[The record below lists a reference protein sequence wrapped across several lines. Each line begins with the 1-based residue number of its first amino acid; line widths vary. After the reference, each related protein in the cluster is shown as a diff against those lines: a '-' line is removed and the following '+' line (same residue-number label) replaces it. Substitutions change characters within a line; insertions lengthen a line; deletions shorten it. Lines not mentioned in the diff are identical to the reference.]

1 MNRELF
7 ANHQS
12 VETLSGK
19 TANSKLRHH
28 LIGDYRQT
36 GLPVEPC
43 FLERWSPRAFDKTAV
58 PEGDLMTMLEAAR
71 WAPSAYNVQP
81 WRFLYSL
88 RDDGYWQRYL
98 SLLDSFNAGW
108 AKNAGA
114 LVFLLSDSLVPESN
128 PPRVSASHSFDT
140 GAAWAHIALQAQM
153 LGYQAHAMGGIYH
166 AKTKELLKIPN
177 RFKVEIGIAIG
188 VVGDPA
194 SLPDG
199 LRQREKPSVRKS
211 LETLSHA
218 GCFRES
224 MFVGERS

>member
-1 MNRELF
+1 MKKELF
-7 ANHQS
+7 IDDQAIQ
-12 VETLSGK
+12 TPSGK
-19 TANSKLRHH
+19 AANSKLRHH
-28 LIGDYRQT
+28 LIGDYRRT
-36 GLPVEPC
+36 DLPVEPC
-43 FLERWSPRAFDKTAV
+43 FLARWSPRAFDKTVV
-58 PEGDLMTMLEAAR
+58 PEEDLMTMLEAAR

-81 WRFLYSL
+81 WRFLYAL
-88 RDDGYWQRYL
+88 REDEYWLRYL
-98 SLLDSFNAGW
+98 SLLDAFNAGW

-166 AKTKELLKIPN
+166 TKIKELLKIPK

-194 SLPDG
+194 VLPDE
-199 LRQREKPSVRKS
+199 LRQREKPSVRKP
-211 LETLSHA
+211 LETLNHA
-218 GCFRES
+218 GYFCES
-224 MFVGERS
+224 MSGGKRS